1 TLMFAGNIP
10 GVTQTLPTAIYVAMD
25 SGNETLAWVWVICI
39 MIISFLMLFF
49 IQLKK
54 PA

>member
-1 TLMFAGNIP
+1 
-10 GVTQTLPTAIYVAMD
+10 
-25 SGNETLAWVWVICI
+25 GNETLAWVWVICI
-39 MIISFLMLFF
+39 VIISFLMLFF